1 MTSAGRGGRI
11 AVLAAFHET
20 NVFCMRP
27 TTWADFRVHTGAE
40 LVSTFAGTRTVL
52 GGCLAAA
59 ADHDLEVVPIVA
71 ARATPMGTVTADAF
85 DRIGRAIRAGLRE
98 AGPVD
103 GVSADLHGAMVA
115 ADVPDAEE
123 AIVAQIRA
131 VVGGLPLA
139 VTLDFHTNM
148 SSRRLADVDILTG
161 YRTNPHIDHYD
172 RGYAATV
179 DLARVLA
186 GTPGPYR
193 AHAGVPVIAAP
204 VNQASALAPVRDL
217 LARARELEAAHG
229 FADVTVHAGYAY
241 ADKPYLGI
249 GISVSSSQQ
258 QSVAADQA
266 AQELAK
272 LAWDGRRQF
281 RRVLATPEQAF
292 DQAIATPGLIA
303 IADTGDN
310 INGGSPGDGT
320 WLIQQAARHRWIRTL
335 VAMWAPNAVT
345 AAAGAGVGGTVELSL
360 GGSAAAALG
369 AQAAAALTGPVLV
382 WSCAVVGLGD
392 GRYVNTGPM
401 NTGETVS
408 MGPVAHLRYGGVDI
422 VAQTLPLQP
431 NDPELFR
438 SVGIDPA
445 GFDVVILKG
454 AAAIRAGWAP
464 LVDGFVDAGTPGC
477 TDSDLSRLTLS
488 QAPVGLFRA

>member
-139 VTLDFHTNM
+139 VTL
-148 SSRRLADVDILTG
+148 
-161 YRTNPHIDHYD
+161 
-172 RGYAATV
+172 
-179 DLARVLA
+179 
-186 GTPGPYR
+186 
-193 AHAGVPVIAAP
+193 
-204 VNQASALAPVRDL
+204 
-217 LARARELEAAHG
+217 
-229 FADVTVHAGYAY
+229 
-241 ADKPYLGI
+241 GI

-320 WLIQQAARHRWIRTL
+320 WLIQQAARHRCIRTL
-335 VAMWAPNAVT
+335 VAMWAPHAVT

-422 VAQTLPLQP
+422 VAQTLPVQP

-488 QAPVGLFRA
+488 QAPMGLFRA